1 MPAGFV
7 PGIVNAKHIKQELSN
22 LKLPGGCSV
31 KETDVFKWQVTLKGA
46 PGTAYERGEF
56 NLEVDFPHSAC
67 NWKEDYPERAPQLR
81 FTEPKKIYHCNVD
94 ANGVVHLDILK
105 SKYNKDVGISK
116 ILEVVHAMF
125 ANPELD
131 GAVCPG
137 VALNYRED
145 RATHDKLA
153 REWACG
159 SNSPQPV
166 GVALNYRREGREQPG
181 VREWA
186 CGSNWQHELPSIAP
200 PIVIEAPPIE
210 PYMPDMIDPY
220 AMSMDRIQ
228 RDAVA
233 RYVGIE
239 YNEAPTLV

>member
-116 ILEVVHAMF
+116 ILEAVHAMF

-131 GAVCPG
+131 GAVCP
-137 VALNYRED
+137 
-145 RATHDKLA
+145 
-153 REWACG
+153 
-159 SNSPQPV
+159 

-233 RYVGIE
+233 RYVGVE

>member
-105 SKYNKDVGISK
+105 SKCNKDVGISK
-116 ILEVVHAMF
+116 ILEAVHAMF

-166 GVALNYRREGREQPG
+166 GVA
-181 VREWA
+181 
-186 CGSNWQHELPSIAP
+186 SSIELPTIAP

-220 AMSMDRIQ
+220 AMSMERIQ
-228 RDAVA
+228 QDAIA
-233 RYVGIE
+233 RYVGVE

>member
-1 MPAGFV
+1 
-7 PGIVNAKHIKQELSN
+7 
-22 LKLPGGCSV
+22 
-31 KETDVFKWQVTLKGA
+31 
-46 PGTAYERGEF
+46 
-56 NLEVDFPHSAC
+56 LEVDFPHSSC
-67 NWKEDYPERAPQLR
+67 NWKEDYPELAPQLR
-81 FTEPKKIYHCNVD
+81 FTERRKIYHCNVD
-94 ANGVVHLDILK
+94 ENGFVHLDILK

-116 ILEVVHAMF
+116 ILEAVYAMF
-125 ANPELD
+125 ANPDLD

-159 SNSPQPV
+159 SNCPQPV
-166 GVALNYRREGREQPG
+166 DVASLIEP
-181 VREWA
+181 
-186 CGSNWQHELPSIAP
+186 P
-200 PIVIEAPPIE
+200 PIVIAPLDYHPVDITI
-210 PYMPDMIDPY
+210 PGLSDPWADMQE
-220 AMSMDRIQ
+220 RIQ